1 MNRTTKIILIT
12 TSSLTGAIGAF
23 FGIRFLIRKRQQK
36 KQQTKSVGVVPP
48 PKEFVKPTVNTTSTS
63 AQTNK
68 PTVGTTQIVTSSGV
82 PVLFTSNP
90 VTPVQPTV
98 TYNANSPVFQRL
110 DAKLKSLYRIGAAVD
125 KKDGKV
131 VYVEDGD
138 FKPSNPNAEIS
149 PAMQETLWREF
160 YNSLSDLSKGF
171 NKGEQDV
178 ATKNYGNIL
187 IDIFRAQRMDY
198 LFPPKTT
205 DGKLTKWNPSA
216 EWYKKIEI
224 ANVKNRTDFWLTN

>member
-12 TSSLTGAIGAF
+12 TGSLTVAIGAF
-23 FGIRFLIRKRQQK
+23 FGVRYLIRKRQQK
-36 KQQTKSVGVVPP
+36 KQPTKSVEAVPP
-48 PKEFVKPTVNTTSTS
+48 PKDFVKPTVNTTSTS
-63 AQTNK
+63 AETNK
-68 PTVGTTQIVTSSGV
+68 PTVGTTQIVTSLGV

-90 VTPVQPTV
+90 AIPVQPAV
-98 TYNANSPVFQRL
+98 TYNANSPVFKRL
-110 DAKLKSLYRIGAAVD
+110 DAKLKSLYRIGAVVD

-149 PAMQETLWREF
+149 LAMQETLWREF
-160 YNSLSDLSKGF
+160 YNSLLDITNGF
-171 NKGEQDV
+171 NKNETDV

-187 IDIFRAQRMDY
+187 IGIFKAQRMDY
-198 LFPPKTT
+198 LFPPKTA

-216 EWYKKIEI
+216 DWYKKIEKE
-224 ANVKNRTDFWLTN
+224 NVKNRTDFRLTN

>member
-12 TSSLTGAIGAF
+12 TGSLTVAIGAF

-63 AQTNK
+63 AQT
-68 PTVGTTQIVTSSGV
+68 
-82 PVLFTSNP
+82 
-90 VTPVQPTV
+90 TV

-138 FKPSNPNAEIS
+138 FKPSNPNTEIS

-160 YNSLSDLSKGF
+160 YNSLSDISKGF

-178 ATKNYGNIL
+178 PTKNYGNIL